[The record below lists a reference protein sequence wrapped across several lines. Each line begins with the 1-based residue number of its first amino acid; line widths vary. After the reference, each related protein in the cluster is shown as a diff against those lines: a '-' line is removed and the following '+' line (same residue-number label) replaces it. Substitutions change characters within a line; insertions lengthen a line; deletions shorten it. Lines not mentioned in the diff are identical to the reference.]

1 MKTLEE
7 LKKTDTKKLQ
17 EELQLAEKDLFKYTY
32 DVKNGQSKNTH
43 QVRNYKKYIARIKTT
58 INNSQRHEV

>member
-7 LKKTDTKKLQ
+7 LKKTDPKKLQ
-17 EELQLAEKDLFKYTY
+17 DELQLAEKDLFKYSY

-43 QVRNYKKYIARIKTT
+43 QIRNYKKYIARIKT

>member
-7 LKKTDTKKLQ
+7 LKKTDPKKLQ
-17 EELQLAEKDLFKYTY
+17 DELTSAKKDLFKYAY

-43 QVRNYKKYIARIKTT
+43 QIRNYKKYIARVSTA
-58 INNSQRHEV
+58 INNAKRHEV

>member
-43 QVRNYKKYIARIKTT
+43 QVRNYKKYIARIKTIDT
-58 INNSQRHEV
+58 ERSKVS

>member
-7 LKKTDTKKLQ
+7 LKKIDPKKLS
-17 EELQLAEKDLFKYTY
+17 EELQSAEKDLFKYTY

-43 QVRNYKKYIARIKTT
+43 QIRNYRKYIARIKTI
-58 INNSQRHEV
+58 INLKRHEV